1 MFKNYLKTAWRNLL
15 ANKTSAIINVG
26 GLAIGLATAVII
38 LLLIVNEFSY
48 DKFNTNLQSIYLLM
62 KNQKRVDGISTGD
75 VTAGPI
81 AASIRSNMPESKY
94 VSRVRYFDNAVIKI
108 KDKAL
113 YASGIYTEPD
123 LFNMMTL
130 PTVEGNAVNALKNGS
145 EVVMTEAAALKLFG
159 SKNVFGKQIVLN
171 KNPFIVGAVVHNIPS
186 KSTIQFEIAFPFS
199 YFEKQNDWLNKWDDN
214 RIQTWVQL
222 KPASNVALLNQKLTT
237 LLQTRSNDKSVS
249 LFAYPLARLHL
260 YGGFNN
266 GKPDGGE
273 INVLIMLAALGIFII
288 LIACI
293 NFMNIATARSERRGR
308 EVGVRKVLGASRKRI
323 IFQFLSEAMLITFIA
338 ILLAVVIAKLCLPY
352 FNQLA
357 GKNIDFNF
365 YDGKVWLLL
374 AATGIF
380 TALVAGS
387 YPSFF
392 LSSFKPIKVLKGSFI
407 NRKGGGLRRMLVT
420 VQFIISIFFIVATI
434 IVYKQINFVHN
445 RPIGYDKDNLID
457 INATGDLNGKFDLLK
472 NELKKINGVESITA
486 GTDNL
491 INFGGGV
498 TGIDYPG
505 KIPGEDI
512 SVITSNVSYEWT
524 KTMHIP
530 ILEGRDF
537 DPSFGTDSSACI
549 INEATIKKMNLKEPV
564 VGDMIGGK
572 NVIGVFK
579 DFVYNNPSGI
589 IAPMVI
595 SFQQNNFPHFFVRIA
610 NNNNWHATLSMIE
623 GAAKKLNPDYPFDFS
638 FVKDNYQERFE
649 EWNSWSSMTTLFA
662 CMAVFI
668 AALGLF
674 GLASFVAERRSK
686 EVSIRKVFGA
696 DSKTIWLLLSRDF
709 FKPVLIATAIVIPLS
724 ILISYK
730 FLLNITYH
738 TPLEWWMFALAVA
751 ATILIALIT
760 ISFQSI
766 KAAIANP
773 VKNLRTE

>member
-1 MFKNYLKTAWRNLL
+1 MFKNYFKTAWRNLL
-15 ANKTSAIINVG
+15 ANKTSAIINIG

-38 LLLIVNEFSY
+38 LLVIVDEFSY
-48 DKFNTNLQSIYLLM
+48 DKFNTNLQDVYLLM
-62 KNQKRVDGISTGD
+62 KNQKKVDGISTGD
-75 VTAGPI
+75 ATAGPV
-81 AASIRSNMPESKY
+81 AAIIRSNMPETKY
-94 VSRVRYFDNAVIKI
+94 VARVSYFDNSVIKI

-113 YASGIYTEPD
+113 YASGIYAEPD
-123 LFNMMTL
+123 LFRMMTF
-130 PTVEGNAVNALKNGS
+130 PPVEGDPVNALNAGS
-145 EVVMTEAAALKLFG
+145 EVVITEAAALKFFG
-159 SKNVFGKQIVLN
+159 SKNVIGKQIVLD
-171 KNPFIVGAVVHNIPS
+171 KNPFIVGAVVHDIPS
-186 KSTIQFEIAFPFS
+186 NSTIQFEAAFPFS
-199 YFEKQNDWLNKWDDN
+199 YFEQHNDWLSKWDDN

-222 KPASNVALLNQKLTT
+222 KPASKVALLNQKLTT

-249 LFAYPLARLHL
+249 LFAYPFARLHL

-266 GKPDGGE
+266 GKPNGGE
-273 INVLIMLAALGIFII
+273 IDALMLLAALGVFII

-293 NFMNIATARSERRGR
+293 NFMNITTARSERRGR

-323 IFQFLSEAMLITFIA
+323 IIQFLCEAILITSIAML
-338 ILLAVVIAKLCLPY
+338 LATVLARLCLPY

-357 GKNIDFNF
+357 RKNIDFNF
-365 YDGKVWLLL
+365 YDGKVWTLLT
-374 AATGIF
+374 ATGVF

-392 LSSFKPIKVLKGSFI
+392 LSSFTPIKVLKGSFI
-407 NRKGGGLRRMLVT
+407 NKKGGGLRRMLVT

-445 RPIGYDKDNLID
+445 RPIGYDQDNLVD
-457 INATGDLNGKFDLLK
+457 INATGDLNGKFDLFK
-472 NELKKINGVESITA
+472 NELKKINGVISVSA
-486 GTDNL
+486 GNDNL

-498 TGIDYPG
+498 TGIDYPD

-512 SVITSNVSYEWT
+512 SVITSNVSYDWT
-524 KTMHIP
+524 KTMQIP

-537 DPSFGTDSSACI
+537 NPSFGTDSNACI
-549 INEATIKKMNLKEPV
+549 INEAVIKKMNLKEPV

-572 NVIGVFK
+572 PVIGVFK

-595 SFQQNNFPHFFVRIA
+595 SFQQNSFPHFFVRIA
-610 NNNNWHATLSMIE
+610 NNNDWHITLSKIE
-623 GAAKKLNPDYPFDFS
+623 AVSKKLNPDYPFDFS
-638 FVKDNYQERFE
+638 FVKDNYQERFK
-649 EWNSWSSMTTLFA
+649 EWNSWGFMTTLFTF
-662 CMAVFI
+662 MAVFI

-696 DSKTIWLLLSRDF
+696 DSKAIWLLLSQDF
-709 FKPVLIATAIVIPLS
+709 FKPVLIATAIVVPLS
-724 ILISYK
+724 IVISYK

-738 TPLEWWMFALAVA
+738 TPLEWWMFVLAIA
-751 ATILIALIT
+751 ATMLIALLT

-766 KAAIANP
+766 KATLANP
-773 VKNLRTE
+773 VKSLRTE

>member
-1 MFKNYLKTAWRNLL
+1 MFKNYFKTAWRNLV
-15 ANKTSAIINVG
+15 ANKTSSIINIG

-38 LLLIVNEFSY
+38 LLVIVNEFSY
-48 DKFNTNLQSIYLLM
+48 DKFNTNIQDVYLLM
-62 KNQKRVDGISTGD
+62 KNQKRVDDISTGD
-75 VTAGPI
+75 ATAGPI
-81 AASIRSNMPESKY
+81 AASLRNNMPETKY
-94 VSRVRYFDNAVIKI
+94 VSRVSYFDNAVIKI

-113 YASGIYTEPD
+113 YASGIYAEPD
-123 LFNMMTL
+123 LFNMMTF
-130 PTVEGNAVNALKNGS
+130 PAVEGNAVNALKSGS
-145 EVVMTEAAALKLFG
+145 EVVITEAAAVKLFG
-159 SKNVFGKQIVLN
+159 SKDVIGKQIVLN
-171 KNPFIVGAVVHNIPS
+171 KNPFIVGAVVQNIPS
-186 KSTIQFEIAFPFS
+186 NSTIQFEVAFPFS
-199 YFEKQNDWLNKWDDN
+199 YFEQQNNWLNKWDDN

-222 KPASNVALLNQKLTT
+222 KPQSNVALLNQKLTT

-260 YGGFNN
+260 YGSFNN

-273 INVLIMLAALGIFII
+273 INILIMLAALGVFII

-323 IFQFLSEAMLITFIA
+323 IFQFLCEAMLITFIA
-338 ILLAVVIAKLCLPY
+338 MLLAVIIAKLCLPY

-365 YDGKVWLLL
+365 YDGRVWLLL
-374 AATGIF
+374 TATGIF

-407 NRKGGGLRRMLVT
+407 NKKGGGLRRILVT

-434 IVYKQINFVHN
+434 VVYKQINFVHN
-445 RPIGYDKDNLID
+445 RPIGYDKDNLVD
-457 INATGDLNGKFDLLK
+457 INATGDLSGKFDLFK
-472 NELKKINGVESITA
+472 NELQKISGVKSVSA
-486 GTDNL
+486 GNDNV
-491 INFGGGV
+491 INFGGSV
-498 TGIDYPG
+498 TGMDYPG
-505 KIPGEDI
+505 KTPGEDI
-512 SVITSNVSYEWT
+512 SVIVSNVSYNWT
-524 KTMHIP
+524 KTLQIP

-537 DPSFGTDSSACI
+537 DPSFGTDSNACI

-564 VGDMIGGK
+564 IGDIIGGK

-595 SFQQNNFPHFFVRIA
+595 YLQQNNFPHFFVRIA
-610 NNNNWHATLSMIE
+610 NNNDWHKTLSKIE
-623 GAAKKLNPDYPFDFS
+623 AATKKLNPDYPFDFS

-649 EWNSWSSMTTLFA
+649 EWNSWGAMAAIFA

-724 ILISYK
+724 VIISHK

-751 ATILIALIT
+751 TTILIALIT

-773 VKNLRTE
+773 VKSLRTE